1 MKREFLIAL
10 MALILVI
17 VLVIGLLLWGM
28 QDVTVLEQVI
38 DDSSI
43 LQVRASGWW
52 EGCVPVYLTI
62 HRKKGKTLRSATFS
76 CYSPEDIKSK
86 TLELEIHNVDNIIF
100 IHYEEMPDWILA
112 MVFLKDNLVY
122 PPRGLQE
129 DTYYPK
135 VRKLFSRLKVL
146 LKNDD
151 LELAGN
157 PWYSK
162 DNKEGAQ

>member
-1 MKREFLIAL
+1 M
-10 MALILVI
+10 
-17 VLVIGLLLWGM
+17 
-28 QDVTVLEQVI
+28 
-38 DDSSI
+38 
-43 LQVRASGWW
+43 
-52 EGCVPVYLTI
+52 
-62 HRKKGKTLRSATFS
+62 

-146 LKNDD
+146 LKNDE